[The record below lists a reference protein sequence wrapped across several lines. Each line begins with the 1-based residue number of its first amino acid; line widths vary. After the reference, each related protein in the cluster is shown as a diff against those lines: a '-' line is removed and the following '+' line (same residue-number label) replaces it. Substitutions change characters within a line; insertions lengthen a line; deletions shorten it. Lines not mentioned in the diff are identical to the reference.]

1 MFCRFFLKIFCE
13 VLFFVPVYTIKGLSE
28 GAGLS

>member
-13 VLFFVPVYTIKGLSE
+13 VLFFVPVYAIKGLSE
-28 GAGLS
+28 GVGLS